1 MIKALLAGGLLAL
14 GLAAAQAADAPRV
27 VVSIK
32 PIHSLVASVMQ
43 GAAQPMLLIGSGA
56 SPHTYSLKPSEARAL
71 QQANLVVWVGEGLE
85 TFLVKPLTALPRG
98 ARVLELA
105 DAPGVTLLPYR
116 EAGPWEEHARDDAK
130 AASAGK
136 AHDHKAHD
144 HEGAHAPEDHGH
156 GNADM
161 HIWLDI
167 DNAKA
172 IVSAVVAALV
182 EADPANAGVYRSNGE
197 QTQARLAELDQR
209 LRDELAAVAGRPYI
223 VFHDAYQYL
232 ERRYGLT
239 PVGSITVSPERQPSA
254 KRVAAIRERIRQSG
268 AVCVFSEPQFEPALV
283 RTLMEGTQAR
293 TGVLDADGGIGVPA
307 GPDAYVTILQNLAG
321 SLRSCLAPAS

>member
-1 MIKALLAGGLLAL
+1 MIKAFLAGGLLAL

-43 GAAQPMLLIGSGA
+43 GAGQPMLLIGSGA

-71 QQANLVVWVGEGLE
+71 QQANVVVWVGEGLE
-85 TFLVKPLTALPRG
+85 TFLVKPLTALPRD

-116 EAGPWEEHARDDAK
+116 EAGPWEEHAHDDAK

-136 AHDHKAHD
+136 AHDH
-144 HEGAHAPEDHGH
+144 EQAHAHEDHGS
-156 GNADM
+156 ADM

-172 IVSAVVAALV
+172 IVSAVVAALA

-254 KRVAAIRERIRQSG
+254 KRVAAIRDRIRQSG

-283 RTLMEGTQAR
+283 RTLMDGTQAR